1 MIHSVEL
8 RDRPKIANKNNAD
21 LFISIHANWAKSKN
35 VMGAE
40 TYVMG
45 PAKDQENLEVAMNEN

>member
-1 MIHSVEL
+1 MIHL
-8 RDRPKIANKNNAD
+8 LNLGTGQKLPIRINAD

-40 TYVMG
+40 TYIMG
-45 PAKDQENLEVAMNEN
+45 TCKRSAES

>member
-1 MIHSVEL
+1 MIHFVEL
-8 RDRPKIANKNNAD
+8 RDRPRIANKANAD

-45 PAKDQENLEVAMNEN
+45 LAKDQAISRWQ